1 MVRLCIENDMVMI
14 DQKNDMYRLCIEND
28 TIMIDW

>member
-28 TIMIDW
+28 TIMID